1 MRPAAPIF
9 LMCEAMRARGEN
21 VGAWLAER
29 GLPSAAAEDPWL
41 QLSSHLL
48 EKYQNDAE
56 RAIGAPSLS
65 SSARMS
71 RLWSPILRSS
81 HNVQDALID
90 LAKRGVVQF
99 SSNPNPR
106 SIYEI
111 LPPGG
116 ALLICSVED
125 LTPCSHALL
134 SETIKNYGY
143 PVLRVGFFKGSDLL
157 KWYAAPFFVWLG
169 PLRPLF
175 ARWENRIAA
184 RRALAIRAQVFEA
197 ALTDMGEH
205 RTRTIGG
212 KYQLVGTLGAG
223 ATAVV
228 HDAITSDTGERVA
241 VKELRVASRDDGV
254 LADRLRRE
262 GDALSLSA
270 SPHIVKLLGRGDTP
284 QGKPYLVLAYL
295 EGVTVRTRVTDGGPL
310 RPSELHR
317 LAEAMLS
324 AARVMHS
331 AGVVHRDLSPSNVVL
346 SGGADIHAT
355 VVDFGTAQI
364 EWEETHITEPGVTI
378 GTPGF
383 LAPELAHGAK
393 ASALTDLYSVG
404 ASLHYAG
411 TGEAPVFGA
420 FDRLRP
426 ADAWD
431 VFFKGL
437 LCTDPSKRFAS
448 AAEAL
453 AALPAAPKAPQ
464 PPSAPDDGQTLVAE

>member
-1 MRPAAPIF
+1 MCPAVPVFLICEQMR
-9 LMCEAMRARGEN
+9 ERGEN
-21 VGAWLAER
+21 VGAWLASQ

-41 QLSSHLL
+41 QLHADLTV
-48 EKYQNDAE
+48 KYQDRIDSA
-56 RAIGAPSLS
+56 SLP

-71 RLWSPILRSS
+71 RFWAPILRSA
-81 HNVQDALID
+81 HKVQDALIE
-90 LAKRGVVQF
+90 LEKRGLVQYMQGRNVWQVQQQGTELCVDHQSLAPHSKAVLAEVF
-99 SSNPNPR
+99 
-106 SIYEI
+106 
-111 LPPGG
+111 
-116 ALLICSVED
+116 AM
-125 LTPCSHALL
+125 
-134 SETIKNYGY
+134 YGY
-143 PVLRVGFFKGSDLL
+143 PIVKVGFLKGYDVVR
-157 KWYAAPFFVWLG
+157 WYAAPWFAWLG

-184 RRALAIRAQVFEA
+184 RRAMAMRAQIFEA
-197 ALTDMGEH
+197 ALADMFEH
-205 RTRTIGG
+205 RTRVIGD
-212 KYQLVGTLGAG
+212 KYQIVGTLGAG

-228 HDAITSDTGERVA
+228 HDAITSDTGARVA

-284 QGKPYLVLAYL
+284 QGKPYLILEHL
-295 EGVTVRTRVTDGGPL
+295 EGQTLRTRVTDSGPL
-310 RPSELHR
+310 RTPELHH
-317 LAEAMLS
+317 LAEALLT
-324 AARVMHS
+324 AARVMHA

-346 SGGADIHAT
+346 GHAPDDKIT

-364 EWEETHITEPGVTI
+364 EWEETRITEPGMTI

-383 LAPELAHGAK
+383 LAPELQQGTRAN
-393 ASALTDLYSVG
+393 ALTDLYSLG

-411 TGEAPVFGA
+411 TGDAPALGA

-431 VFFKGL
+431 VFFRGL

-448 AAEAL
+448 ATDAL
-453 AALPAAPKAPQ
+453 AALPPLRER
-464 PPSAPDDGQTLVAE
+464 SGNHGQSLVAE